1 MMSMI
6 QLTVLSL
13 VALILGLFVIR
24 PILTSGGSGRAQLAP
39 PFQTLALPSGMS
51 GGMSGDGMASNAL
64 NGEIEDFGIM
74 PSTADFSEQ
83 EAAMTGIETDPVAR
97 LRRLIEERQAES
109 VEILRS
115 WMEHDEEPA

>member
-1 MMSMI
+1 MKW
-6 QLTVLSL
+6 L
-13 VALILGLFVIR
+13 ALILGLFVIR
-24 PILTSGGSGRAQLAP
+24 PILTSRGSDNAQLSAP
-39 PFQTLALPSGMS
+39 FTTLALP
-51 GGMSGDGMASNAL
+51 GGMSGNSLAGEAL
-64 NGEIEDFGIM
+64 NGEIDDIGIM